1 MTIWSKHW
9 LIDFLLVGQMA
20 KSGKSDEAVKAVD
33 QHCWE
38 LLRLRGKSFFYL
50 KTGGRKILK
59 VSQKMSASTTDLKK
73 RTVRRLENVEHPRK
87 FRMRKNASE
96 RRTHWP
102 NWFLDTA
109 SEHQLS
115 IILMM
120 KELYARARIFQQGF
134 ILTIGSTNNNLAYSY
149 CQWTINQSSL
159 TILTLGKAWN
169 SRKFSAVNFEGNKTA
184 IPGIFRAWIF
194 QNALAQNS
202 WLDKLQIH

>member
-9 LIDFLLVGQMA
+9 LIDLLLVGQMA
-20 KSGKSDEAVKAVD
+20 KSAKSAKSDEAVKAVD

-59 VSQKMSASTTDLKK
+59 VSQKMAASTTDLKK

-102 NWFLDTA
+102 NWFQDTT
-109 SEHQLS
+109 SEHQLC
-115 IILMM
+115 IILMRT
-120 KELYARARIFQQGF
+120 EFYTRARIFQQGF
-134 ILTIGSTNNNLAYSY
+134 MLAIGSTNNNLVYS
-149 CQWTINQSSL
+149 
-159 TILTLGKAWN
+159 
-169 SRKFSAVNFEGNKTA
+169 
-184 IPGIFRAWIF
+184 
-194 QNALAQNS
+194 
-202 WLDKLQIH
+202 